1 MYKIPYFR
9 QSFLLNV
16 VSGIEST
23 VTTHSILGALI
34 QENTAIYNVS
44 FNYLVKDIVSN
55 IGSLAVINKM
65 SNLSDTKPMKTVY
78 MSQGA
83 YQCSLIAECVA
94 GYMAPFMIIPVLG
107 LAGVGKTMSW
117 TTIGA
122 INAKYV
128 SKTNPNHV
136 GENYAKL
143 SICNTIGNSIGT
155 GIGLG
160 IVQHPS
166 HLLVLPFLTFAR
178 IQLLRHMTQTMTQ
191 AYFDDSSDDSDSDG
205 K

>member
-9 QSFLLNV
+9 QSFLLNI

-34 QENTAIYNVS
+34 QENTAIYNIS
-44 FNYLVKDIVSN
+44 FNYMAKDVVSN

-65 SNLSDTKPMKTVY
+65 SNMSDVKPMKTVY

-83 YQCSLIAECVA
+83 YQCSLVAECVA
-94 GYMAPFMIIPVLG
+94 NYFPSFMIIPVLG

-122 INAKYV
+122 INAKYI

-143 SICNTIGNSIGT
+143 SICNTIANSIGT
-155 GIGLG
+155 GVGLV

-166 HLLVLPFLTFAR
+166 HLLAIPFLTLAR
-178 IQLLRHMTQTMTQ
+178 IQLLKQMTQTMTQ
-191 AYFDDSSDDSDSDG
+191 TYFDDSSDDSDSDG